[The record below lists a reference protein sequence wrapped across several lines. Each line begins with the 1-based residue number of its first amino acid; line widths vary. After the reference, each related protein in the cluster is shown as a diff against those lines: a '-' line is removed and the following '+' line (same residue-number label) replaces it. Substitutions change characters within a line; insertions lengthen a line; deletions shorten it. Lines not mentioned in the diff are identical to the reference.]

1 MATIALSIVIPDAQ
15 VPRVQDAIRGLYNM
29 PTATNA
35 ELIEKLRQETISTVK
50 SLVLR
55 WERQQAV
62 ATAENAVYNVDAT

>member
-1 MATIALSIVIPDAQ
+1 
-15 VPRVQDAIRGLYNM
+15 M